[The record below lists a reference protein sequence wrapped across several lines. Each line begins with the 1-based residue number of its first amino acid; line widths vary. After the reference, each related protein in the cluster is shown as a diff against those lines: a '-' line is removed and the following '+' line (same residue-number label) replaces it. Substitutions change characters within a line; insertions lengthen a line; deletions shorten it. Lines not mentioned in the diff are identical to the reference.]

1 MQKIVLFRNFV
12 VNVYLMDMLFKKKYL
27 VIFSS
32 ALCIAA
38 CIGDL
43 LVLFIMGRKY
53 PGYSQFSD
61 TISSLGA
68 SASPVSNQVSL
79 WWIILGFL
87 FIAFAAGFAAEYKE
101 RGRPV
106 IIAAFLIVVYGL
118 GEGMGSG
125 LFKADH
131 VGSSLTGSAIIHDAI
146 GGLGIVAVLILP
158 LVMRRIFRDE
168 KHRAFYS
175 FSTVIFYTGIIT
187 SLLFLSRYSGD
198 NFLGRYTGLWQRMS
212 LVNIYL
218 YFTVISV
225 KMAKNRF

>member
-1 MQKIVLFRNFV
+1 MLTLTNILFNRKN
-12 VNVYLMDMLFKKKYL
+12 L
-27 VIFSS
+27 VRLSS
-32 ALCIAA
+32 VLCIAA

-43 LVLFIMGRKY
+43 LVLFILGRKF
-53 PGYSQFSD
+53 PGYSQVSD
-61 TISSLGA
+61 TISLLGA
-68 SASPVSNQVSL
+68 SVSPVSNQVSS
-79 WWIILGFL
+79 WWIILGLL
-87 FIAFAAGFAAEYKE
+87 FIVFAAGFAAEYKE

-106 IIAAFLIVVYGL
+106 IIAALLIVVYGL

-131 VGSSLTGSAIIHDAI
+131 VGDALTVSALIHDTI
-146 GGLGIVAVLILP
+146 GGIGIVAVLILP

-168 KHRAFYS
+168 KNQVFYV
-175 FSTVIFYTGIIT
+175 FSTVIFYVGIFT

-218 YFTVISV
+218 YFTVISIM
-225 KMAKNRF
+225 MAKNRS